1 MWSCLLLL
9 SLDRVFGSLG
19 SALSLFFLMIRRPPR
34 STRTDTLFPYTP
46 LFRSSSASSI
56 RKLPCGA
63 SQGHRQALRSHRRPQ
78 TAPLRS
84 TGRKSPPAPPD
95 SQLEPSIIG
104 LCASSSAN
112 WRSWCWSCGFASF
125 GFLRLA
131 QFVHIEVAVGFEP
144 VFVGFDGECADQAQ
158 AAGGVGEYPH
168 DIGSPTAFLLYAF
181 EHVGACRVLVMP
193 ACQQGKGD
201 GVLDRPI
208 G

>member
-1 MWSCLLLL
+1 M
-9 SLDRVFGSLG
+9 FGRAFRA
-19 SALSLFFLMIRRPPR
+19 SACPGHEIPAAQQTSEPVIVEAHTQAR
-34 STRTDTLFPYTP
+34 SDQPY
-46 LFRSSSASSI
+46 RN
-56 RKLPCGA
+56 
-63 SQGHRQALRSHRRPQ
+63 LRWW
-78 TAPLRS
+78 
-84 TGRKSPPAPPD
+84 
-95 SQLEPSIIG
+95 
-104 LCASSSAN
+104 CASSSAN

-125 GFLRLA
+125 GFLLLA

-144 VFVGFDGECADQAQ
+144 VFVGFDGECADKAQ
-158 AAGGVGEYPH
+158 PAGGVGEYPH

>member
-1 MWSCLLLL
+1 M
-9 SLDRVFGSLG
+9 
-19 SALSLFFLMIRRPPR
+19 
-34 STRTDTLFPYTP
+34 
-46 LFRSSSASSI
+46 
-56 RKLPCGA
+56 PCGA

-112 WRSWCWSCGFASF
+112 WRSWCWSCGYAKF
-125 GFLRLA
+125 GFLMLA

-158 AAGGVGEYPH
+158 AAGGVGEYPL
-168 DIGSPTAFLLYAF
+168 DIGWPPDILIEAFQHAGAF
-181 EHVGACRVLVMP
+181 NVFVMHAWQP
-193 ACQQGKGD
+193 A
-201 GVLDRPI
+201 
-208 G
+208 